1 MTEQTRS
8 GLRELQRLDDA
19 ILAVRERV
27 KELERRLAEVEKPA
41 QDLDGEVVTTRSRL
55 QEMRVEERRV
65 ELAGDEKRDRMKKL
79 EDRLGSVRNVREESA
94 VTAEIEMVRRA
105 RESDEQEAL
114 SLLDQIRRL
123 EDRLEEQSGALE
135 EARSEVAPRRKE
147 LEEER
152 EAALA
157 EAARLEEDRNAFAET
172 LPEDEIRLYDAIRVG
187 GRRALAPLTEDGACG
202 NCFTVIPPQVQNEI
216 RHGTALIRCEGCG
229 VILGAPLPEDLEPPT
244 PEASDTGPEA
254 EDTNEPRG
262 DSVEG
267 ADAGD
272 LSEGGIEAAR
282 EKGGDEPE

>member
-19 ILAVRERV
+19 ILSIRDRV
-27 KELERRLAEVEKPA
+27 KELESRLAEVEKPA
-41 QDLDGEVVTTRSRL
+41 QDLDGEVGTTRSRL

-79 EDRLGSVRNVREESA
+79 EDRLNSVRNVREESA

-147 LEEER
+147 LEVER

-157 EAARLEEDRNAFAET
+157 EAARLEEERNAFART
-172 LPEDEIRLYDAIRVG
+172 LPETEIRLYDAIRVG

-202 NCFTVIPPQVQNEI
+202 NCFTVIPPQIQNEI
-216 RHGTALIRCEGCG
+216 RHGSQLIRCEGCG
-229 VILGAPLPEDLEPPT
+229 VILGAPLPEDLEPA
-244 PEASDTGPEA
+244 EGAGEPEA
-254 EDTNEPRG
+254 EAG
-262 DSVEG
+262 SDSGPEG
-267 ADAGD
+267 EDAGA
-272 LSEGGIEAAR
+272 EGPDEA
-282 EKGGDEPE
+282 EPGTGGDEVE

>member
-19 ILAVRERV
+19 ILSVRDRV

-41 QDLDGEVVTTRSRL
+41 QDLDGEVGTTRSRL

-65 ELAGDEKRDRMKKL
+65 EMAGDEKRDRMKKL
-79 EDRLGSVRNVREESA
+79 EDRLNSVRNVREESA

-147 LEEER
+147 FEAER

-157 EAARLEEDRNAFAET
+157 ESARLEEERNAFART
-172 LPEDEIRLYDAIRVG
+172 LPEAEIRIYDAIRVG

-202 NCFTVIPPQVQNEI
+202 NCFTVIPPQIQNEI
-216 RHGTALIRCEGCG
+216 RHGTQLIRCEGCG
-229 VILGAPLPEDLEPPT
+229 VILGAPLPEDLEPAAEEAE
-244 PEASDTGPEA
+244 PEADGGSESDGAAGEGETEPE
-254 EDTNEPRG
+254 T
-262 DSVEG
+262 
-267 ADAGD
+267 
-272 LSEGGIEAAR
+272 
-282 EKGGDEPE
+282 GGDEVE

>member
-19 ILAVRERV
+19 ILSIRERV
-27 KELERRLAEVEKPA
+27 TELERRLAEVEKPA
-41 QDLDGEVVTTRSRL
+41 QDLDGEVGTTRSRL

-79 EDRLGSVRNVREESA
+79 EDRLNTVRNVREESA

-123 EDRLEEQSGALE
+123 EDRLEEQAEALE
-135 EARSEVAPRRKE
+135 EARSDVKPRRKE
-147 LEEER
+147 LEDER
-152 EAALA
+152 EQAMA
-157 EAARLEEDRNAFAET
+157 ESLRLEEERNSFAST
-172 LPEDEIRLYDAIRVG
+172 LPEGEIRLYDAIRVG

-202 NCFTVIPPQVQNEI
+202 NCFTMIPPQIQNEI
-216 RHGTALIRCEGCG
+216 RHGSELIRCEDCG

-244 PEASDTGPEA
+244 PPEA
-254 EDTNEPRG
+254 EAEP
-262 DSVEG
+262 E
-267 ADAGD
+267 ADAEDAPG
-272 LSEGGIEAAR
+272 EGGEESGAGDDEAQGAG
-282 EKGGDEPE
+282 EDDSE

>member
-19 ILAVRERV
+19 ILSIRERV

-41 QDLDGEVVTTRSRL
+41 QDLDGEVGTTQSRL

-79 EDRLGSVRNVREESA
+79 EDRLNSVRNVREESA

-123 EDRLEEQSGALE
+123 EDRLEEQSEALE
-135 EARSEVAPRRKE
+135 EARSDVQPRRKE

-152 EAALA
+152 ERALA
-157 EAARLEEDRNAFAET
+157 ESLRLEEERNAFAGT
-172 LPEDEIRLYDAIRVG
+172 LPETEIRLYDAIRVG

-202 NCFTVIPPQVQNEI
+202 NCFTVIPPQIQNEI
-216 RHGTALIRCEGCG
+216 RHGTELIRCEGCG
-229 VILGAPLPEDLEPPT
+229 VILGAPLPGDLESSAKPDGEV
-244 PEASDTGPEA
+244 EAGTEAAADQGASEDAEA
-254 EDTNEPRG
+254 EAGEVG
-262 DSVEG
+262 VEEGSG
-267 ADAGD
+267 AG
-272 LSEGGIEAAR
+272 E
-282 EKGGDEPE
+282 DETE

>member
-19 ILAVRERV
+19 ILSIRGRV

-41 QDLDGEVVTTRSRL
+41 QDLDGEVGTTQSRL

-79 EDRLGSVRNVREESA
+79 EDRLNSVRNVREESA

-123 EDRLEEQSGALE
+123 EDRLEEQSEALE
-135 EARSEVAPRRKE
+135 EARSDVQPRRKE

-152 EAALA
+152 ERALA
-157 EAARLEEDRNAFAET
+157 ESLRLEEERNAFAGT
-172 LPEDEIRLYDAIRVG
+172 LPETEIRLYDAIRVG

-202 NCFTVIPPQVQNEI
+202 NCFTVIPPQIQNEI
-216 RHGTALIRCEGCG
+216 RHGTELIRCEGCG
-229 VILGAPLPEDLEPPT
+229 VILGAPLPGDLESSAKPDAEV
-244 PEASDTGPEA
+244 EAGTEAAADQGASEDAEA
-254 EDTNEPRG
+254 EAGEVG
-262 DSVEG
+262 VEEGSG
-267 ADAGD
+267 AG
-272 LSEGGIEAAR
+272 E
-282 EKGGDEPE
+282 DETE